1 MHELLTR
8 FRFTGSL
15 CVFTRTDVACQKEDR
30 MEDNAFDLAWFK
42 ICLQDEPLFLCC
54 IYRSLNDIYFPR
66 LFQYLGDKVDS
77 IQTHHP
83 VAEIIVLGDFNVHNT
98 NWLRHSNR
106 TDDAGRPAEIL
117 AISHILTQLVYEPTR
132 IPDHPTRTPWI
143 CFLISDPD
151 DFGVKTNNWQ
161 CKLLTSLWQY
171 FTMANYSWILMEGL
185 YLYNLIFRALFT
197 DSNGSIL
204 GYVIMGWGI
213 PFLVVSPWILA
224 RIFKEDTLCWTT
236 TSSKIHLIIEI
247 PTFISNIVNLI
258 FFVRISSVLLK
269 KLKSPLND
277 DNRKCYMK
285 WAKST
290 LVLVPLFG
298 INYVLL
304 LGLKYIKNEVVE
316 LVWIAGDSLFG
327 SFQGFFAAVLY
338 CFLNGEVKTEIK
350 PFLSTILPYLASS
363 RLFGI
368 CFPCKEMFIRPT
380 RGRISIC
387 TTLSCSSMYTNG
399 LMHTRCSNSRNKD
412 AHRCQHMKRLSQD
425 AVTSD
430 SAGTSV
436 NMSLN
441 RKQTCLHKMGTHD
454 TSLEISD
461 IEMKQS
467 LEEYS
472 FMLPRQC

>member
-1 MHELLTR
+1 MATKRCLSDGNWLMKDGLYWTN
-8 FRFTGSL
+8 FTQ
-15 CVFTRTDVACQKEDR
+15 CYEQNDT
-30 MEDNAFDLAWFK
+30 K
-42 ICLQDEPLFLCC
+42 IY
-54 IYRSLNDIYFPR
+54 I
-66 LFQYLGDKVDS
+66 
-77 IQTHHP
+77 THHEWMNESQLLKEYLP
-83 VAEIIVLGDFNVHNT
+83 LLKAIKEIGYSVSLITLIIAILIMLGIKKLHCTRNILHIHLFVSFILRASIFLVKAVAFEDGVGLKSDFLDSSNGTYFNV
-98 NWLRHSNR
+98 
-106 TDDAGRPAEIL
+106 
-117 AISHILTQLVYEPTR
+117 
-132 IPDHPTRTPWI
+132 
-143 CFLISDPD
+143 DPM
-151 DFGVKTNNWQ
+151 TNNWQ